1 MASASTNG
9 TQLPKCGRKT
19 DPRGVGQE
27 WTRLGRRTNKFHSHS
42 WAGCASF
49 RGNFSRHVKVLLIED
64 EPKIALY
71 TTKALKAAGHEVT
84 VIAHGDEGFTA
95 ATSNPYDVILLDL
108 GLPGRSGLEILAAVR
123 QRSIATPVLIL
134 TARGG
139 LKDRIRGLELGAD
152 DYIPKPFAM
161 EELMAR
167 IGAITRRKGA
177 DSSPLLRV
185 EDLILNETTRTLTRA
200 GKKLTLSQ
208 REFDVLRYL
217 MANAGRPITR
227 TQLCEHVWKSALN
240 NETNAVDVYIQRIRE
255 KVDADFPVK
264 LIRTLRGTG
273 YVIGNGAE

>member
-1 MASASTNG
+1 MK
-9 TQLPKCGRKT
+9 L
-19 DPRGVGQE
+19 
-27 WTRLGRRTNKFHSHS
+27 
-42 WAGCASF
+42 
-49 RGNFSRHVKVLLIED
+49 LLIED

-71 TTKALKAAGHEVT
+71 TTKALTKAGYEVT
-84 VIAHGDEGFTA
+84 AIADGNAGFTA

-139 LKDRIRGLELGAD
+139 VKDRVRGLELGAD

-161 EELMAR
+161 EELVAR
-167 IGAITRRKGA
+167 IGAIVRRKGV

-185 EDLILNETTRTLTRA
+185 EDLLLNETTRTITRA
-200 GKKLTLSQ
+200 GRKLTLSQ

-217 MANAGRPITR
+217 MANAGHAITR

-240 NETNAVDVYIQRIRE
+240 NETNAVDVYIQRIRD

-273 YVIGNGAE
+273 YVIGDSVE

>member
-1 MASASTNG
+1 M
-9 TQLPKCGRKT
+9 
-19 DPRGVGQE
+19 
-27 WTRLGRRTNKFHSHS
+27 
-42 WAGCASF
+42 
-49 RGNFSRHVKVLLIED
+49 KVLLIED

-71 TTKALKAAGHEVT
+71 TTKALKKAGYEVT
-84 VIAHGDEGFTA
+84 AIENGNEGFTA
-95 ATSNPYDVILLDL
+95 AISNPYDVILLDL

-139 LKDRIRGLELGAD
+139 VKDRITGLELGAD

-167 IGAITRRKGA
+167 IGAIVRRKGV

-185 EDLILNETTRTLTRA
+185 EDLILNETTRTITRA
-200 GKKLTLSQ
+200 GRKLSLSQ

-217 MANAGRPITR
+217 MANAGRAITR

-240 NETNAVDVYIQRIRE
+240 NETNAVDVYIQRIRD

-273 YVIGNGAE
+273 YVIGDSVE

>member
-1 MASASTNG
+1 M
-9 TQLPKCGRKT
+9 
-19 DPRGVGQE
+19 
-27 WTRLGRRTNKFHSHS
+27 
-42 WAGCASF
+42 
-49 RGNFSRHVKVLLIED
+49 KVLLIED
-64 EPKIALY
+64 EPKISLY
-71 TTKALKAAGHEVT
+71 TTKALVKAGHEVT
-84 VIAHGDEGFTA
+84 AIADGTEGFTA

-139 LKDRIRGLELGAD
+139 VKDRIQGLELGAD

-167 IGAITRRKGA
+167 IGAITRRKGL

-185 EDLILNETTRTLTRA
+185 EDLILNETTRTITRA
-200 GKKLTLSQ
+200 GKKLMLSQ

-240 NETNAVDVYIQRIRE
+240 NETNAVDVYIQRIRD

-273 YVIGNGAE
+273 YVIGDSVE

>member
-1 MASASTNG
+1 MK
-9 TQLPKCGRKT
+9 L
-19 DPRGVGQE
+19 
-27 WTRLGRRTNKFHSHS
+27 
-42 WAGCASF
+42 
-49 RGNFSRHVKVLLIED
+49 LLIED

-71 TTKALKAAGHEVT
+71 TAKALTKAGFEVT
-84 VIAHGDEGFTA
+84 AIADGTEGFKA

-139 LKDRIRGLELGAD
+139 VKDRVQGLELGAD

-161 EELMAR
+161 EELVAR
-167 IGAITRRKGA
+167 IGAIVRRKGA
-177 DSSPLLRV
+177 DRSPLLRV
-185 EDLILNETTRTLTRA
+185 EDLILNETTRTITRA

-217 MANAGRPITR
+217 MANAGRPVTR

-240 NETNAVDVYIQRIRE
+240 NETNAVDVYIQRIRD

-273 YVIGNGAE
+273 YVIGDSVE